1 MNPST
6 LNTYI
11 LVVSSLRMDGGLDL
25 ARTEFGAKPNAGEQT
40 IGNVRPNS
48 SGGPGGLL

>member
-6 LNTYI
+6 LNTNI
-11 LVVSSLRMDGGLDL
+11 LVVSSLRMDSGLKL
-25 ARTEFGAKPNAGEQT
+25 ARTESGAKPDAGEQT
-40 IGNVRPNS
+40 IGSVRPNS